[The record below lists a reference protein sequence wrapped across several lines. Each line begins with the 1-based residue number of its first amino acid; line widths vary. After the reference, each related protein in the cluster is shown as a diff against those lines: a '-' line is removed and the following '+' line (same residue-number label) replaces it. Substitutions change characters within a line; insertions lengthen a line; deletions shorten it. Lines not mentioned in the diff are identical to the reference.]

1 MHLAA
6 KMMRDHHQ
14 GRFPDTYEAVIA
26 LPGIGKYTAGA
37 IMSIAYQKPY
47 SALDGNVVRV
57 LSRYLGNANDMR
69 EEKNRKV
76 LDQYNQ
82 TQIEHAHPE
91 VYTQAMMELG
101 ATICRPKQPK
111 CELCPLNESCIAY
124 QNQETEKYPNL
135 SKLKEKQI
143 ETYITLII
151 HCEQGI
157 CLRKRTESLL
167 NGMYEYP
174 QYESESLVSV
184 LTMLDVQGINLS
196 VSSDGIIYQHVFT
209 HKIWRMSVYHVYL
222 SGPKDS
228 SWVCVS
234 KDQVKALPMAIAHRK
249 IQITLE

>member
-111 CELCPLNESCIAY
+111 CELCPLNHSCIAY
-124 QNQETEKYPNL
+124 QQKQVHVYPFM
-135 SKLKEKQI
+135 SKLKEKKV
-143 ETYITLII
+143 ESYITLVI
-151 HCEQGI
+151 HHENGI
-157 CLRKRTESLL
+157 YLRKRTESLL

-174 QYESESLVSV
+174 QFEFESIVSV
-184 LTMLDVQGINLS
+184 TQLLERQGITVLPS
-196 VSSDGIIYQHVFT
+196 GDCKAYRHLFT
-209 HKIWRMSVYHVYL
+209 HKIWHLNVYHVTL
-222 SGPKDS
+222 IGVHHHE
-228 SWVCVS
+228 WIWF
-234 KDQVKALPMAIAHRK
+234 PMDKIQQIPMSMAHR
-249 IQITLE
+249 QISMIE